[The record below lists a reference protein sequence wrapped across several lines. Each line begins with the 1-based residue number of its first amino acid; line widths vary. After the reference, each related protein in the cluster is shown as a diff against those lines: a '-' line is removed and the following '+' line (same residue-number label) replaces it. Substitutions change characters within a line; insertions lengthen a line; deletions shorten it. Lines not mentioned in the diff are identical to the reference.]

1 VSRAA
6 LFGALSLAACAASS
20 EPAPAP
26 APSPAP
32 SATQSAA
39 IVGAETNSATFPV
52 NGDAPDD
59 APFPTT
65 LPTFD
70 REHACAKTCSGAL
83 FPGSIAP
90 KSDEASPIWTW
101 VERLDAGASLELPE
115 DKDAT
120 VTLVGLPGAGTA
132 TLGDGHV
139 LSLGGIVSQR
149 GAGLTIKAGASA
161 TAFLVAISLPSNA
174 DAKSVGAL
182 AAEWKK
188 GAAGRAFPEKRRPV
202 FPTIRKGAGHRIV
215 ARFRENRVRWGNGQ
229 FFAFLAVEDGAQ
241 AKNLTVD
248 QTISVTPTSSVTF
261 LGIDVGATVAP
272 HVHDKEWEALV
283 ILQGEGTM
291 KLGAEGKEKPESVSA
306 GRLVLIPAGVRH
318 SFDPKGSKA
327 LRAIQL
333 YTPPGPEQRFRK
345 LANP

>member
-6 LFGALSLAACAASS
+6 FLGLLSLAACAASS

-26 APSPAP
+26 TAS
-32 SATQSAA
+32 QSGA
-39 IVGAETNSATFPV
+39 IVGPETNFPV

-59 APFPTT
+59 APFPTN
-65 LPTFD
+65 LPTFE
-70 REHACAKTCSGAL
+70 REHACAKACSGAL

-90 KSDEASPIWTW
+90 KIDEASPIWTW
-101 VERLDAGASLELPE
+101 VERLDPGASLELPE
-115 DKDAT
+115 DQDAT

-139 LSLGGIVSQR
+139 LSLGGIVMQR
-149 GAGLTIKAGASA
+149 GAGVTIRAGTSA
-161 TAFLVAISLPSNA
+161 TVFLVAISLPS
-174 DAKSVGAL
+174 DAGTKSVGAL

-188 GAAGRAFPEKRRPV
+188 GAAARAFPAKRRPV
-202 FPTIRKGAGHRIV
+202 FPTIRKGEGHRVV
-215 ARFRENRVRWGNGQ
+215 ARFRENRVRWEGGR

-241 AKNLTVD
+241 AKSLTVD
-248 QTISVTPTSSVTF
+248 LAVTVTPTSSVTF
-261 LGIDVGATVAP
+261 LGIDVTAKVAP

-291 KLGAEGKEKPESVSA
+291 KLGAEGKEKAEPVSA

-318 SFDPKGSKA
+318 SFDPKGSKP

-333 YTPPGPEQRFRK
+333 YTPPGPEQRFKK